1 MYKRLLVHSFNYLLG
16 EGVGVGV
23 TKIVA
28 VGLGFGTKESR
39 GSFLGEVVTTATTP
53 IRSKLLTPTTSAF

>member
-1 MYKRLLVHSFNYLLG
+1 MCKRLLVHSFCYLLG

-23 TKIVA
+23 INIVA
-28 VGLGFGTKESR
+28 VGLGFGTNESL

-53 IRSKLLTPTTSAF
+53 ILSKLLIPTTSAF